1 MKIIIASDSY
11 KGTVPSV
18 RIGEIVA
25 DAAKCALK
33 EEYARGD
40 VEIAEI
46 AISDGGEG
54 ALEAIGCQVKMARVK
69 NPDGEMIDARYGRT
83 GKIAFIESANA
94 NGYALTKLKNPEKT
108 TTYGVGQLILSALD
122 DGARDIYITLGGS
135 STNDLGCGMAAA
147 LGVRFFGR
155 NGEFVPTGASLGDIS
170 HIDMSG
176 VDKRISECRITAL
189 CDVDNPLLGENG
201 AAYVYAR
208 QKGAD
213 DDMIVRL
220 EEGAKNVA
228 DLLLS
233 EHNIDIGTLSGS
245 GAAGGM
251 GGGIVAFFGGRL
263 KSGFDAIAEIIGFD
277 EKIAGA
283 DLIITGEGYYDSQSA
298 RGKVVSQIAQRAH
311 KADIPCIA
319 IVGGYSLD
327 APLCDGLCAIF
338 SIQNEPKCF
347 EEAIVDSEEKLYRTA
362 ENIIR
367 VWSAGQKGR

>member
-1 MKIIIASDSY
+1 MKIVIASDSY
-11 KGTVPSV
+11 KGTVPSW

-33 EEYARGD
+33 DQYAKGEL
-40 VEIAEI
+40 EIAVI
-46 AISDGGEG
+46 PISDGGEG

-69 NPDGEMIDARYGRT
+69 NPDGEMIDARYGIS

-94 NGYALTKLKNPEKT
+94 NGYALTRLKNPEKT

-122 DGARDIYITLGGS
+122 EGARDIYITLGGS

-147 LGVRFFGR
+147 LGVKFFGKD
-155 NGEFVPTGASLGDIS
+155 GEFVPTGASLGEIS

-176 VDKRISECRITAL
+176 MDSRLAKCRITAL
-189 CDVDNPLLGENG
+189 CDVDNPLLGEKG

-213 DDMIVRL
+213 DEMIERL
-220 EEGAKNVA
+220 EEGAKKLA
-228 DLLLS
+228 ELLLS
-233 EHNIDIGTLSGS
+233 EHGTDIRTLAGS

-263 KSGFDAIAEIIGFD
+263 MGGFESIAEIIGFD
-277 EKIAGA
+277 EKIADA
-283 DLIITGEGYYDSQSA
+283 DLIITGEGYYDTQSP
-298 RGKVVSQIAQRAH
+298 RGKVVSQIARRA
-311 KADIPCIA
+311 KKMDIPCIA

-347 EEAIVDSEEKLYRTA
+347 EEAVIDSEEKIYSAA
-362 ENIIR
+362 ENIVR
-367 VWSAGQKGR
+367 VWRASRAAK